1 MENVV
6 FKLQKAPQKYHN
18 SATMQLVHD
27 APILFQFK
35 TLQHIYQTPQKLNQY
50 HFGKH
55 LLAGDKRQYVAVSSA
70 LGNLNGGVIIKTN
83 KAVLNDICGA
93 VHRCIRDLPLCLCR
107 GHCRPPAAWLG
118 ADMWPCGFPAF
129 GCKLPL
135 RRPHS
140 WENRLW
146 KTEKWKWGSG
156 TTRSCLTKVTANK
169 QLKDWNVALLKASF
183 FLSVLGKENLNF
195 VS

>member
-1 MENVV
+1 V
-6 FKLQKAPQKYHN
+6 FKLQKYHN
-18 SATMQLVHD
+18 SATMELVHYV
-27 APILFQFK
+27 PILKKFLFWVNLFK
-35 TLQHIYQTPQKLNQY
+35 TLQHIYQTPQKLNQC

-55 LLAGDKRQYVAVSSA
+55 LLAGDERQYIAVSSA

-83 KAVLNDICGA
+83 KTVLNGICGI

-135 RRPHS
+135 RHPHS

-146 KTEKWKWGSG
+146 KNWEVKMRQWDHS
-156 TTRSCLTKVTANK
+156 
-169 QLKDWNVALLKASF
+169 LLSDQND
-183 FLSVLGKENLNF
+183 SE
-195 VS
+195 